1 MKDTAALFFEYEI
14 AEKNEIRGN
23 SETSPNENSNSTELK
38 LYDKKLQENND
49 EKFLPPYQIKEK
61 NRMRATT
68 EMSTNENSKAIEE
81 VIGED
86 YSVEDEFEE
95 KYKFMF
101 KDKDSNIF
109 FSNEKKY
116 NNNENEKLKMIV
128 LIDEKEK
135 KQNNINSIN
144 NSNNESVNKLLFNSN
159 LFNVINKKR
168 GRCAK
173 HRGNNIAK
181 HTNASCDDCYK
192 KIIHKSIDSAVKD
205 INHIIKKE
213 KIKIHKLNK
222 ITGIEK
228 NYDLNLLNQPI
239 KNILMNYRRVVTKNE
254 KEENSKII
262 EFIKSK
268 ENIKKILEME
278 FHVYIDEYAK
288 KEIKNIKD
296 EKETKTWS
304 LIIEKGIYDF
314 CSNRKLRKKRKK
326 N

>member
-109 FSNEKKY
+109 F
-116 NNNENEKLKMIV
+116 LCC
-128 LIDEKEK
+128 L
-135 KQNNINSIN
+135 
-144 NSNNESVNKLLFNSN
+144 
-159 LFNVINKKR
+159 
-168 GRCAK
+168 G
-173 HRGNNIAK
+173 
-181 HTNASCDDCYK
+181 T
-192 KIIHKSIDSAVKD
+192 
-205 INHIIKKE
+205 
-213 KIKIHKLNK
+213 
-222 ITGIEK
+222 
-228 NYDLNLLNQPI
+228 P
-239 KNILMNYRRVVTKNE
+239 
-254 KEENSKII
+254 
-262 EFIKSK
+262 
-268 ENIKKILEME
+268 
-278 FHVYIDEYAK
+278 
-288 KEIKNIKD
+288 
-296 EKETKTWS
+296 
-304 LIIEKGIYDF
+304 
-314 CSNRKLRKKRKK
+314 CSFRYFDACFTPS
-326 N
+326 

>member
-1 MKDTAALFFEYEI
+1 MEDFFFENQI
-14 AEKNEIRGN
+14 KEKNEIRGN
-23 SETSPNENSNSTELK
+23 SETSSNENSNSTELN
-38 LYDKKLQENND
+38 LYDKKLQENYD

-68 EMSTNENSKAIEE
+68 EMSTNENSKAIE
-81 VIGED
+81 VIEEYD
-86 YSVEDEFEE
+86 PIECTEFEE
-95 KYKFMF
+95 KFRFMF

-109 FSNEKKY
+109 FPNEKR
-116 NNNENEKLKMIV
+116 NNNYENKNDNMII
-128 LIDEKEK
+128 LINEKEK

-144 NSNNESVNKLLFNSN
+144 KTNNEIVNKKLFNSN
-159 LFNVINKKR
+159 LFNVTNKKR

-173 HRGNNIAK
+173 HRGHDIAK
-181 HTNASCDDCYK
+181 HTNAYCDNCYK
-192 KIIHKSIDSAVKD
+192 KIIYKSIDSAVKD

-213 KIKIHKLNK
+213 KIKTHKLNK

-228 NYDLNLLNQPI
+228 NYDLNLLKQPI
-239 KNILMNYRRVVTKNE
+239 KNILIKYRRVVTKNE